1 MKLVTPCPTKIEINE
16 VAPRDG
22 LQIEARFVPT
32 EEKIRWIDALSTT
45 GLRRIEATSFT
56 SPKAIPNLRDAA
68 EVVTGIQRRKGVD
81 ITVLVPN
88 VKGTARLP
96 GG

>member
-32 EEKIRWIDALSTT
+32 EEKIHWIDALSTT
-45 GLRRIEATSFT
+45 GLRRIVGRITAS
-56 SPKAIPNLRDAA
+56 AA
-68 EVVTGIQRRKGVD
+68 AGWAF
-81 ITVLVPN
+81 
-88 VKGTARLP
+88 ARLFVLP
-96 GG
+96 TRRNILPRQVRLQPVW